1 MQIICN
7 TQKWIPDA
15 AYRARPDTID
25 RMGLSRFT
33 SRAITAVALVLTAVG
48 FSPALGNAQEAHNDY
63 QGTFRA
69 EVVEILHQEM
79 REIPG
84 TDTDHLYQTV
94 RVEVLDGPKGGEVIT
109 IENDYLEL
117 DRGDTFYFNYN
128 VDVDGVETFGIV
140 DIDRTDALFL
150 LSALFV
156 LAAVIFGGWQGVRA
170 LGALAGSFF
179 AIFYLL
185 LPGLHNGWDPLFASF
200 VVAAGIL
207 FAAIF
212 FTHGFNRESVVAYGG
227 TMISVLLTGVFAV
240 LAVQGTDLSG
250 FAAEEAVYLNF
261 NTHGTL
267 DFTALLLGAI
277 IIGVLGVLDD
287 IAVTQA
293 AVVTELY
300 GSNPTMGKWEAYRR
314 ALRVGREHV
323 GALVNTLALA
333 YTGTALPLLLY
344 FYLTPTGF
352 TAAVNSELFAT
363 EIVRII
369 VGSIGLILTV
379 PIVTLLAVSYL
390 KGYKPKHTHTH
401 AGH

>member
-1 MQIICN
+1 MCPAWYHKKMARSLCRN
-7 TQKWIPDA
+7 AGAFAFFFVSLLA
-15 AYRARPDTID
+15 ASVVYPVT
-25 RMGLSRFT
+25 GH
-33 SRAITAVALVLTAVG
+33 G
-48 FSPALGNAQEAHNDY
+48 QELQSDY
-63 QGTFRA
+63 KGTFRA

-84 TDTDHLYQTV
+84 TDTEHLYQTV
-94 RVEVLDGPKGGEVIT
+94 RVEVLDGPKKGEVVT

-117 DRGDTFYFNYN
+117 DQGDKFYFNYN

-140 DIDRTDALFL
+140 DIDRTN
-150 LSALFV
+150 ALFV
-156 LAAVIFGGWQGVRA
+156 LGALFVFAVVVFGGWQGVRA

-185 LPGLHNGWDPLFASF
+185 LPGLLNGWNPLFASF

-212 FTHGFNRESVVAYGG
+212 FTHGFNRESVVAYAG
-227 TMISVLLTGVFAV
+227 TMISVLLTGVFAG
-240 LAVQGTDLSG
+240 LAVHGTDLSG
-250 FAAEEAVYLNF
+250 FAAEESVYLNF

-300 GSNPTMGKWEAYRR
+300 GSNPAMGRWEAYRR

-352 TAAVNSELFAT
+352 IAAVNSELFAT
-363 EIVRII
+363 EIVRMI

-390 KGYKPKHTHTH
+390 KGYKPKHAHAHTH
-401 AGH
+401 VGR